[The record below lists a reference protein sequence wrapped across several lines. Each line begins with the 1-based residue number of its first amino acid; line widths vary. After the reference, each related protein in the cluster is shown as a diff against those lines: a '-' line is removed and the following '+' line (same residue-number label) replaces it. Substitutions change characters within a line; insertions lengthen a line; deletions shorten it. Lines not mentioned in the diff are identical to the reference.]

1 MLWLLLACTVGPAEH
16 ASPESASAAESARMT
31 NTQTLAGRLAGKSR
45 ELEAAAIASRKR
57 MAAGSD
63 PAAELANLETLMAE
77 IEAMDAEL
85 RAEHEALLKRIRDQ
99 STAATT
105 E

>member
-1 MLWLLLACTVGPAEH
+1 MLWFLLACTVGPAEH
-16 ASPESASAAESARMT
+16 ASPESASAAESERMT
-31 NTQTLAGRLAGKSR
+31 TTQTLAGRLAGKAR
-45 ELEAAAIASRKR
+45 ELEEAAIASRKR

-63 PAAELANLETLMAE
+63 PAAELAKIERLMAE
-77 IEAMDAEL
+77 IETMDAEL
-85 RAEHEALLKRIRDQ
+85 RNEHDALLERIRTQ

>member
-1 MLWLLLACTVGPAEH
+1 MLWFLLACTVGPVEH
-16 ASPESASAAESARMT
+16 ASPESASAAESERLED
-31 NTQTLAGRLAGKSR
+31 TQTLAGRLAGKSR
-45 ELEAAAIASRKR
+45 ELEAAAIAARQR

-63 PAAELANLETLMAE
+63 PAAELAKLERLMVE

-85 RAEHEALLKRIRDQ
+85 RTEHEALLERIRTQ